1 MPLQYLI
8 AYTIRPLTLIW
19 LVIKY
24 GVQIK
29 DFLLIKRRK
38 FTETKKICAL
48 ILLHI
53 LK

>member
-1 MPLQYLI
+1 MPLQYLM
-8 AYTIRPLTLIW
+8 AYTISPLTFIW

-29 DFLLIKRRK
+29 DFFLITRRK
-38 FTETKKICAL
+38 FTEIKKICAL

-53 LK
+53 FK